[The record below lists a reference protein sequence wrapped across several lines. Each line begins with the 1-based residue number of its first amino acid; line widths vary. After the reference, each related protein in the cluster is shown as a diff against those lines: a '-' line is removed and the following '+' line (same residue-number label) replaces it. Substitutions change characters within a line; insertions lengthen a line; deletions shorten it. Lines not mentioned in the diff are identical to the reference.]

1 MSPMKK
7 INRHEFCFPMVGFL
21 FSILCALASAYGQA
35 TVVLSSSQPQA
46 SEWLQTARV
55 FLIDAYY
62 PPMAPELEFNA
73 EALAETMVQ
82 MRVNTVRMAT
92 MGKYATIRNVR
103 FARHPDQGD
112 RDLLAEMI
120 AACKPQGIRV
130 VPYIST
136 GHKLAWSMVT
146 QHYPEYAQRL
156 RPGSGPQRSHM
167 FVGEDH
173 GTVCWNTPYRQA
185 FMDLVE
191 HVVRDYDVAGMYFD
205 TWRPF
210 YFWPGMKVCYCDGCC
225 EGFQK
230 ATGSNLPWHENSKDY
245 TQKELTLI
253 DKYHDWYKQELI
265 NIIHKVRRLV
275 KSHKDI
281 PLIYNINNPQKITAE
296 DPRIITA
303 MDAFLYERG
312 RSLLERAEGISLAR
326 SMGMYIWPYVGTYG
340 NWPRVIYDGYNYQ
353 QQIFTTTMFTGAP
366 IIAQPYAY
374 VNHPEYRRYVEY
386 PFGIQAAYEQHLSG
400 FENYPYVAVVYGY
413 QDPPDFGQQANWGRK
428 VDVRSATL
436 GAFAACLY
444 RHIQVSS
451 VHESIL
457 DQPEQLARYKVLYLA
472 SIPHLSKSRIE
483 NIKRFVHEGGG
494 LVTSFR
500 TSLYDA
506 KGIRQERFALS
517 ELMRVVPL
525 RPRGKVAE
533 IIRNYRIMTGG
544 PNDLYLLD
552 RTGGEYLGDYWTDRL
567 VPLWFYEP
575 VAVLEGGSVVM
586 DIVTGDGR
594 HDFLPGV
601 VVSRYGKGRVAY
613 LASCLESL
621 LLTDNIDVLGEL
633 IRALVKTV
641 APEQAPYELQA
652 PAGLICNMTTNGN
665 RRVLHMTNW
674 TGNKFERM
682 LTKEYYLAPIE
693 NVVLRVRLP
702 KQKKIRSIGTFVE
715 RPSER
720 RDHDGI
726 VEISFPRIEAYQ
738 AVHLEFE

>member
-1 MSPMKK
+1 MSPMKT
-7 INRHEFCFPMVGFL
+7 INQHEFRSPIVALL
-21 FSILCALASAYGQA
+21 FSILVVMSSAYGQ
-35 TVVLSSSQPQA
+35 TMVTLPKSQSQA

-62 PPMAPELEFNA
+62 PPMAPKLEFDA
-73 EALAETMVQ
+73 ETLAETMVQ
-82 MRVNTVRMAT
+82 MRVNTVRIAT

-103 FARHPDQGD
+103 FARHPGQGD
-112 RDLLAEMI
+112 RDLLVEMI
-120 AACKPQGIRV
+120 AACKPRGIRV

-146 QHYPEYAQRL
+146 QHYPEYAQRIC
-156 RPGSGPQRSHM
+156 PGGGPQRSHM

-185 FMDLVE
+185 FLDLVE
-191 HVVRDYDVAGMYFD
+191 HVVRDYDVAGIYFD

-210 YFWPGMKVCYCDGCC
+210 YFWPGIKVCYCDGCC

-230 ATGSNLPWHENSKDY
+230 ATGSNLPWHKNSKDY

-265 NIIHKVRRLV
+265 NIIHEVRRLV

-296 DPRIITA
+296 DPLIITA

-312 RSLLERAEGISLAR
+312 RTLLERTEGISLAR
-326 SMGMYIWPYVGTYG
+326 SMGMYVWPYVGTYG

-353 QQIFTTTMFTGAP
+353 QQIFTTTMFTGAS

-386 PFGIQAAYEQHLSG
+386 PFSVQAANEQYLSG

-413 QDPPDFGQQANWGRK
+413 QDPPGFNQQANWGRK

-436 GAFAACLY
+436 GAYAACLY
-444 RHIQVSS
+444 GHVQVSS

-457 DQPEQLARYKVLYLA
+457 DQPKQLARYKVLYLA
-472 SIPHLSKSRIE
+472 SIPYLSKSRIE
-483 NIKRFVHEGGG
+483 NIKHFVREGGG
-494 LVTSFR
+494 LVTSFG

-506 KGIRQERFALS
+506 KGARQECFALA

-533 IIRNYRIMTGG
+533 IIRNYQIMTGG
-544 PNDLYLLD
+544 PNDLYLLG
-552 RTGGEYLGDYWTDRL
+552 RTGRGYLEDYWTDRL

-575 VAVLEGGSVVM
+575 VAVLEGSSVVM

-594 HDFLPGV
+594 RAFLPGV

-621 LLTDNIDVLGEL
+621 FLTDNIDVLGKL
-633 IRALVKTV
+633 IRSLVKAV
-641 APEQAPYELQA
+641 APEQAPYDLQA
-652 PAGLICNMTTNGN
+652 PAGLICNMTTKGN
-665 RRVLHMTNW
+665 RRILHMTNW

-715 RPSER
+715 KPSKRCDRE
-720 RDHDGI
+720 GI

>member
-1 MSPMKK
+1 MSAMKN
-7 INRHEFCFPMVGFL
+7 INRHEFCSPKVAFFFAIL
-21 FSILCALASAYGQA
+21 FAMASAYGQA
-35 TVVLSSSQPQA
+35 AVALSGSQPQA

-62 PPMAPELEFNA
+62 PPMAPELEFDA

-103 FARHPDQGD
+103 FARHPSQGD

-120 AACKPQGIRV
+120 AACKPRGIKV

-146 QHYPEYAQRL
+146 QHYPEYAQRIC
-156 RPGSGPQRSHM
+156 PGGGPQRSHM

-210 YFWPGMKVCYCDGCC
+210 YFWPGMKVCYCDGCR

-230 ATGSNLPWHENSKDY
+230 ATGSDLPWHENSKDY
-245 TQKELTLI
+245 TPKELTLI

-312 RSLLERAEGISLAR
+312 RTLLERAEGISLAR
-326 SMGMYIWPYVGTYG
+326 SMGMYVWPYVGTYG

-386 PFGIQAAYEQHLSG
+386 PFSVQAAYEQHLSG

-413 QDPPDFGQQANWGRK
+413 QDPPGFGQQANWGRK

-444 RHIQVSS
+444 GHVQVSS

-483 NIKRFVHEGGG
+483 NIKHFVHEGGG
-494 LVTSFR
+494 LVTSFS
-500 TSLYDA
+500 TSLYDI
-506 KGIRQERFALS
+506 KGARQERFALA

-525 RPRGKVAE
+525 RPRGKVSE

-544 PNDLYLLD
+544 PNDLYMLG
-552 RTGGEYLGDYWTDRL
+552 RTGRGHLGDYWTDRL

-586 DIVTGDGR
+586 DIVTGDDR
-594 HDFLPGV
+594 RAFLPGV

-621 LLTDNIDVLGEL
+621 FLTDNLDVLGKL

-641 APEQAPYELQA
+641 APEQAPYDLQA

-682 LTKEYYLAPIE
+682 LMKEYYLAPIE
-693 NVVLRVRLP
+693 NVVLRIRLP
-702 KQKKIRSIGTFVE
+702 KQKEIRSVGTFVTGA
-715 RPSER
+715 SER
-720 RDHDGI
+720 RDLDGI

>member
-7 INRHEFCFPMVGFL
+7 INRHEFRSPIVALL
-21 FSILCALASAYGQA
+21 FSILLVMSSANGQTTVALSNSQSQA
-35 TVVLSSSQPQA
+35 P
-46 SEWLQTARV
+46 EWLQTARV

-62 PPMAPELEFNA
+62 PPMAPELEFDA
-73 EALAETMVQ
+73 ETLAETMVQ
-82 MRVNTVRMAT
+82 MRVNTVRIAT

-120 AACKPQGIRV
+120 AACKPRGIRV

-146 QHYPEYAQRL
+146 QHYPEYAQRIC
-156 RPGSGPQRSHM
+156 PGGGPQRSHM

-191 HVVRDYDVAGMYFD
+191 HVVRDYDVDGIYFD

-225 EGFQK
+225 EGFKK
-230 ATGSNLPWHENSKDY
+230 ATGSNLPWHKNPKDY
-245 TQKELTLI
+245 TQKELILI
-253 DKYHDWYKQELI
+253 DKYHNWYRQELI
-265 NIIHKVRRLV
+265 DIIHKVRRLV

-303 MDAFLYERG
+303 MDAFVYERG
-312 RSLLERAEGISLAR
+312 RTLLERAEGISLAR
-326 SMGMYIWPYVGTYG
+326 SMGMYVWPYVGTYG

-386 PFGIQAAYEQHLSG
+386 PFSVQAANEQYLSG

-413 QDPPDFGQQANWGRK
+413 QDPPGFNQQANWGRK

-444 RHIQVSS
+444 GHVQVSS

-472 SIPHLSKSRIE
+472 SIPHLSKSRID
-483 NIKRFVHEGGG
+483 NIKRFVREGGG
-494 LVTSFR
+494 LVTSFG

-506 KGIRQERFALS
+506 KGARQERFALA

-533 IIRNYRIMTGG
+533 IIRNYQIMTGG
-544 PNDLYLLD
+544 PNDLYLLG
-552 RTGGEYLGDYWTDRL
+552 RTGRGYLEDYWTDRL

-575 VAVLEGGSVVM
+575 VAVLEGGSLVM

-594 HDFLPGV
+594 RAFLPGV

-621 LLTDNIDVLGEL
+621 FLTDNIDVLGEL
-633 IRALVKTV
+633 IRSLVKTV
-641 APEQAPYELQA
+641 APEQAPYDLQA
-652 PAGLICNMTTNGN
+652 PAGLICNMTTKGN

-682 LTKEYYLAPIE
+682 LTKEYYLAPIQ

-702 KQKKIRSIGTFVE
+702 KQKKIRCIGTFVE
-715 RPSER
+715 GSSGH
-720 RDHDGI
+720 RDHEGI

-738 AVHLEFE
+738 AVHLEF

>member
-1 MSPMKK
+1 MKK
-7 INRHEFCFPMVGFL
+7 INRHEFRSPIVALL
-21 FSILCALASAYGQA
+21 FSILLVMSSAYGQ
-35 TVVLSSSQPQA
+35 TVIALSKSQSQA

-62 PPMAPELEFNA
+62 PPMAPELEFDA
-73 EALAETMVQ
+73 ETLAETMVQ
-82 MRVNTVRMAT
+82 MRVNTVRIAT
-92 MGKYATIRNVR
+92 MGKYAIIPNVR

-120 AACKPQGIRV
+120 AACKPRGIRV

-146 QHYPEYAQRL
+146 QHYPEYAQRIC
-156 RPGSGPQRSHM
+156 PGGGPQRSHM

-191 HVVRDYDVAGMYFD
+191 RVVRDYDVAGMYFD

-225 EGFQK
+225 EGFEK
-230 ATGSNLPWHENSKDY
+230 AIGGNLPWHENPKDY
-245 TQKELTLI
+245 TPKELNLI
-253 DKYHDWYKQELI
+253 DKYHDWYRQELI
-265 NIIHKVRRLV
+265 DIIHKVRRLV

-312 RSLLERAEGISLAR
+312 RTLLERAEGISLAR
-326 SMGMYIWPYVGTYG
+326 SMGMYVWPYVGTYG

-386 PFGIQAAYEQHLSG
+386 PFGVQAANEQYLSG

-413 QDPPDFGQQANWGRK
+413 QDPPGFSRQANWGRK

-444 RHIQVSS
+444 GHVQVSS
-451 VHESIL
+451 VHETIL
-457 DQPEQLARYKVLYLA
+457 DQPKQLARYKVLYLA
-472 SIPHLSKSRIE
+472 SVPHLSKSRID
-483 NIKRFVHEGGG
+483 NIKRFVREGGG
-494 LVTSFR
+494 LVTSFG

-506 KGIRQERFALS
+506 KGARQERFALA

-533 IIRNYRIMTGG
+533 IIRNYQIMTGG

-552 RTGGEYLGDYWTDRL
+552 RTGRGCLEDYWTDRL

-575 VAVLEGGSVVM
+575 VAILEGGSVVM

-594 HDFLPGV
+594 RAFLPGV

-621 LLTDNIDVLGEL
+621 FLTDNIDVLGKL
-633 IRALVKTV
+633 IRSLVKTV
-641 APEQAPYELQA
+641 APEQAPYDLQA
-652 PAGLICNMTTNGN
+652 PAGLICNMTTKGN
-665 RRVLHMTNW
+665 RRILHMTNW

-682 LTKEYYLAPIE
+682 LTKEYYLAPIQ
-693 NVVLRVRLP
+693 NVVLRIRLP

-715 RPSER
+715 KPSKR
-720 RDHDGI
+720 HDHEGI

-738 AVHLEFE
+738 AVHLELE